1 MTREQKLD
9 MIGHLKVNAFLFKN
23 YVRSMNPF
31 LKPNIAQK
39 LAIKE
44 AHGEDVTEQ
53 MNMLLNHVAGR
64 KLY

>member
-9 MIGHLKVNAFLFKN
+9 MIGHMKVNAFLLKN

-44 AHGEDVTEQ
+44 ARGEDVTEQ